1 MSALMISTITV
12 KDAAKFQEY
21 LAKTQEVAQ
30 TFGAELVF
38 RGKLDRVLNGNG
50 GHQIVVVAKFPSA
63 EKLNAWFDS
72 PEYQLLI
79 PLREEGAHMNMT
91 AYDAIG

>member
-12 KDAAKFQEY
+12 KDPAKFQEY
-21 LAKTQEVAQ
+21 LAKTQEVAR
-30 TFGAELVF
+30 TFGAEIVF

-50 GHQIVVVAKFPSA
+50 DHQLVVVARFPSA
-63 EKLNAWFDS
+63 EKLNAWYDS
-72 PEYQLLI
+72 PEYEPLI
-79 PLREEGAHMNMT
+79 PLREEGSHMNMT